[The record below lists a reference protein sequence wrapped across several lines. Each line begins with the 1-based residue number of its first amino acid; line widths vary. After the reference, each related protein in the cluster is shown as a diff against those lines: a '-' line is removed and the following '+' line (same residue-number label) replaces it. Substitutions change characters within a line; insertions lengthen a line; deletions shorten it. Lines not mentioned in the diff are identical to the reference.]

1 MASTFVPLLERMSNP
16 SPSNPIQPLSVGN
29 VVSAGVRIYRSHL
42 QRYLTMSLIAY
53 LWLLVPI
60 YGWAKYAEISAR
72 ISRLAFQELINKP
85 ESNAEAAEQTRPRL
99 WSFLVAGLLVG
110 LIYIGLYLG
119 FVIALVILG
128 GISGALM
135 ALVPA
140 LGVIGILLTTV
151 AFFAGLYGFI
161 RLIARLLIVEVPLA
175 TEDSMDATTA
185 ISRSWNLTKG
195 SVGRIQWIVIVAFLI
210 SLLINIPAQIIGA
223 VLPIGP
229 DAEPAVVALSL
240 VVLFAVSI
248 LSGALIMPF
257 WQVIKAV
264 IYYDVRA
271 RREGFGLQLRDQ

>member
-1 MASTFVPLLERMSNP
+1 MASTFVPLLESMSNP

-99 WSFLVAGLLVG
+99 WSFFVAGLLVS
-110 LIYIGLYLG
+110 LIFIGLYIG
-119 FVIALVILG
+119 FFIAVTILG

-135 ALVPA
+135 AFVPA
-140 LGVIGILLTTV
+140 LGVIGILLTIV

-161 RLIARLLIVEVPLA
+161 RLISRLLVVEVPLA
-175 TEDSMDATTA
+175 IEDNMDATTA

-195 SVGRIQWIVIVAFLI
+195 SVGRIQWIVIVSFLI
-210 SLLINIPAQIIGA
+210 TLLINIPSQIVGA
-223 VLPIGP
+223 VLPIDP
-229 DAEPAVVALSL
+229 NAEPAVVTLSL
-240 VVLFAVSI
+240 LVLVVVSV

-264 IYYDVRA
+264 IYYDLRA

>member
-229 DAEPAVVALSL
+229 DAEPTVVALSL